1 MFRRIIII
9 FIILSVIIYIVYLG
23 KRESIV
29 NTNYEELVNT
39 IDSLSLCID
48 SLQTINDS
56 LYNNINDSEENIKII
71 EHWYEKEYSVI
82 LTQPTDSDCMFFSN
96 YLSKY
101 FK

>member
-9 FIILSVIIYIVYLG
+9 FVILSVIIYIVYLG
-23 KRESIV
+23 KRESVV
-29 NTNYEELVNT
+29 NTNYKELVNT

-48 SLQTINDS
+48 SLQLVNDS
-56 LYNNINDSEENIKII
+56 LYNNINNSEENIKIV
-71 EHWYEKEYSVI
+71 EKWYEKEYHYI
-82 LTQPTDSDCMFFSN
+82 LTQPTDSDCLFFSN

>member
-9 FIILSVIIYIVYLG
+9 FVILSAIIYIVYLG

-39 IDSLSLCID
+39 IDSLSICID

-56 LYNNINDSEENIKII
+56 LYNNINKSEEDIKII
-71 EHWYEKEYSVI
+71 EHWYEKEYSII
-82 LTQPTDSDCMFFSN
+82 LTQPTDSDCLFFSN